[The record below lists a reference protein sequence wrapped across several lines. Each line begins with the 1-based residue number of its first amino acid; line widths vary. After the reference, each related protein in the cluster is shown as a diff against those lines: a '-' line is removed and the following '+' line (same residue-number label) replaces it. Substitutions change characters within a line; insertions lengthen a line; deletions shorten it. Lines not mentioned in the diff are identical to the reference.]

1 MPIKEPNIV
10 VQDGPQMWRDGQK
23 RERDQRA
30 DHIAR
35 FDEIVANETAAREEM
50 EQARQA
56 AIKTAE
62 ANADAH
68 VVFAKAESKF
78 RSAQEI
84 ATRARNYKAGES
96 K

>member
-68 VVFAKAESKF
+68 VAFGKAQTKYDDAK
-78 RSAQEI
+78 EI